1 MVLVRLLVGS
11 LCALGVTFGLVLLM
25 QQLIHTDE
33 VSVDKKKTHKIA
45 DISLGETEIETKRQ
59 QRKPEKPE
67 EVDEPPPP
75 FEPAPLQDTIADLD
89 ALNVAPSLKGAG
101 DMNKGPGLSASDGEY
116 LPMVKVQPQYPRRAL
131 SRGIEGHCTVSYT
144 VTKQGTTKDVVAI
157 DCEPKGMFERASVKA
172 ALKFK
177 YKPRV
182 EDGQPIEVPN
192 VKNKFTYKLAK

>member
-59 QRKPEKPE
+59 QRKPEKLE

-75 FEPAPLQDTIADLD
+75 IEPAPLQDTIADLD

>member
-75 FEPAPLQDTIADLD
+75 IEPAPLQDTIADLD
-89 ALNVAPSLKGAG
+89 ALNIAPSLKGAG

-144 VTKQGTTKDVVAI
+144 VTKQGTTKDAVAI